1 MELLDRYL
9 KTVRTYLPTTQKDD
23 IIRELSENIRSQ
35 IEDKEAKLG
44 RPLQEAEI
52 EAILKA
58 HGHPLIVAG
67 RYRQDERSFSFG
79 KQLIG
84 PVLFP
89 FYAKVLAFNLGITSV
104 VIIFLFTLLVVS
116 GQPVGRIA
124 GLPGVLLFQLAIQ
137 FAIITAVFVGVD
149 RQLAR
154 YPDRWD
160 PQNST
165 RAFYPHVADE
175 AGKQRISRIDSFSRL
190 IALAVSIVWLRAV
203 QQNPFLILGPAAAFL
218 KLAPVWH
225 QLYVPVVLLAFAGM
239 AQAAINLIRPDW
251 IHVRTATR
259 IGMAMA
265 GVAIWCFLLK
275 AGSWIV
281 PGSAS
286 ANGAAVSA
294 QTLEIIN
301 RSFFYGLLVA
311 ALISVVQLLRILFRL
326 VRETHHRAP
335 SQAI

>member
-9 KTVRTYLPTTQKDD
+9 KTVRTYLPATQKDD

-35 IEDKEAKLG
+35 IEDKEAELG

-89 FYAKVLAFNLGITSV
+89 FYAKVLAFNLGITSI

-124 GLPGVLLFQLAIQ
+124 GLPGVLFFQLAIQ

-154 YPDRWD
+154 HPDRWD
-160 PQNST
+160 PQKSART
-165 RAFYPHVADE
+165 FYPRVADE
-175 AGKQRISRIDSFSRL
+175 AGKQRVSRIDSFSRL
-190 IALAVSIVWLRAV
+190 IALAVSVVWLRAV

-225 QLYVPVVLLAFAGM
+225 ELYVPVVLLAFAGM
-239 AQAAINLIRPDW
+239 AQAAINLIRPD
-251 IHVRTATR
+251 
-259 IGMAMA
+259 
-265 GVAIWCFLLK
+265 
-275 AGSWIV
+275 
-281 PGSAS
+281 
-286 ANGAAVSA
+286 
-294 QTLEIIN
+294 
-301 RSFFYGLLVA
+301 
-311 ALISVVQLLRILFRL
+311 
-326 VRETHHRAP
+326 
-335 SQAI
+335 

>member
-9 KTVRTYLPTTQKDD
+9 KSVRTYLPTAQKDD

-35 IEDKEAKLG
+35 IEDKEAELS

-58 HGHPLIVAG
+58 LGHPLIVAG

-89 FYAKVLAFNLGITSV
+89 FYAKVLTFNLGITSV
-104 VIIFLFTLLVVS
+104 VIVFLFTLLVVS
-116 GQPVGRIA
+116 GQPVGSIA

-137 FAIITAVFVGVD
+137 FAIITAIFVAVD

-154 YPDRWD
+154 NPDRWD
-160 PQNST
+160 PQKSN

-175 AGKQRISRIDSFSRL
+175 AATQRVSRIDSVSRL

-218 KLAPVWH
+218 KLAPVWR
-225 QLYVPVVLLAFAGM
+225 QLYVPVVLVAFAGM

-251 IHVRTATR
+251 IQVRTVTR
-259 IGMAMA
+259 MAM
-265 GVAIWCFLLK
+265 GVAAVTVWCFLLK
-275 AGSWIV
+275 AGNWII
-281 PGSAS
+281 PEHAG
-286 ANGAAVSA
+286 GEAVSA
-294 QTLEIIN
+294 RTLEIIN
-301 RSFFYGLLVA
+301 RSFFYGLLA
-311 ALISVVQLLRILFRL
+311 AVVISVVQLLRASFRL
-326 VRETHHRAP
+326 ARETRGRAP
-335 SQAI
+335 SQAT